1 MKDLVKIR
9 DKINKIK
16 NEKEIR
22 NSNGLISSLKSLKNK
37 LIKEINPYLI
47 LILKKGKN
55 KKLSIIQK

>member
-37 LIKEINPYLI
+37 LIKVINPYLI